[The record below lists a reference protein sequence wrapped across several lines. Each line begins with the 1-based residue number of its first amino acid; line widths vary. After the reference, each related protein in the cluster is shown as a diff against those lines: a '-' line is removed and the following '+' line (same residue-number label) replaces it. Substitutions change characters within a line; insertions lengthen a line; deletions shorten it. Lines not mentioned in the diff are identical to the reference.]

1 MGSHG
6 FSDTG
11 TTWIGYRRGTGRYRR
26 IQLTMFLAG
35 VATFAQ
41 LYAPQA
47 VLPQLVEAFDISIAE
62 SSLAVSAGT
71 LGVAVSVLPWSIVAD
86 RIGRKRV
93 IAIAVIAATI
103 LGFLVTLMPTFELLV
118 AVRVL
123 EGLALGGVP
132 AVAVAYLNEE
142 VHRLDAAA
150 AVGTFIAGNTIGG
163 LSGRLIA
170 GPLGELTGTWQS
182 GFLAV
187 SGLSVFAALMFV
199 LLTPSPQGFLP
210 AGRDAGLGRAISSAF
225 GNAFRHMRDPVLIGL
240 YIQPMLLMGGFVA
253 IYNYLG
259 YHLTEAP
266 FGLPVWLASMVFLA
280 YLAGSISSPLAGRLA
295 GMRGRKGVKLGCDL
309 LACLG
314 LVWMLVPNLGVVV
327 FGLIV
332 FTAAFF
338 GSHSVASGWAGSY
351 PRQGRAQSTALYNLW
366 YYAGS
371 SVFGFLGGLFFQWAG
386 WNGLVFMVL
395 GLILLAMLV
404 GAIFLPPSK
413 PKVRFR

>member
-1 MGSHG
+1 
-6 FSDTG
+6 
-11 TTWIGYRRGTGRYRR
+11 
-26 IQLTMFLAG
+26 MFLAG

-47 VLPQLVEAFDISIAE
+47 VLPQMVSAFDVTIAQ

-71 LGVAVSVLPWSIVAD
+71 LGVALSVLPWSIVAD

-93 IAIAVIAATI
+93 IAIAVVAATI

-118 AVRVL
+118 AVRML

-142 VHRLDAAA
+142 VHGMDAPA

-163 LSGRLIA
+163 LAGRLIA

-187 SGLSVFAALMFV
+187 SGLSVFAATMFIF
-199 LLTPSPQGFLP
+199 LNPSPKGFVPPNPREHPL
-210 AGRDAGLGRAISSAF
+210 SAAVSKAAR
-225 GNAFRHMRDPVLIGL
+225 NVLAHLREPVLICL
-240 YIQPMLLMGGFVA
+240 YVQPMLLMGGFVA
-253 IYNYLG
+253 IFNYLG
-259 YHLTEAP
+259 YHLTEEP
-266 FGLPVWLASMVFLA
+266 FLLPVWVASLVFLA
-280 YLAGSISSPLAGRLA
+280 YLAGSVSSPLAGRLA
-295 GMRGRKGVKLGCDL
+295 GMRGKKGVKLACDG

-314 LVWMLVPNLGVVV
+314 LVWMLVPNLGVVI
-327 FGLIV
+327 FGVIV

-338 GSHSVASGWAGSY
+338 ASHSVASGWAGSY
-351 PRQGRAQSTALYNLW
+351 PREGRAQSTALYNLW
-366 YYAGS
+366 YYVGS
-371 SVFGFLGGLFFQWAG
+371 SVFGFAGGLFFETAG
-386 WNGLVFMVL
+386 WNSLVFMVL
-395 GLILLAMLV
+395 ALFAVAMIV

-413 PKVRFR
+413 PKVHFGGER